1 MHECN
6 LYNVY
11 SNLTYNSPFF
21 FLFQKNQEGLGVIL
35 FIGFVGLGLNC
46 FIIPN
51 YMMSYSENKRHI
63 EK

>member
-1 MHECN
+1 MFI
-6 LYNVY
+6 
-11 SNLTYNSPFF
+11 LTLHTNHHF
-21 FLFQKNQEGLGVIL
+21 FLFQKNQEGLGVIF